1 MFKMVLFDVDGVM
14 LSEERYFDASALT
27 VYELINSPQYLKG
40 SDVFTPQPKEE
51 EIRRI
56 RKEVFADD
64 EVLSFMKSRG
74 INANW
79 DMVFLQ
85 FSYQLV
91 RALAEI
97 HRQHAGFV
105 EQIAREGITRETLRQ
120 VGEYLQGTAFAPDYA
135 GFVQAFQPSK
145 AEKHE
150 LLLYLNDLLQRET
163 GVKAQLFSR
172 NSSLWVICQETFQE
186 WYIGDELYEK
196 TTGEKTRQ
204 PGKKGFLKDEIAIID
219 PKAFADLLAGLKEK
233 GVELGIATGRPQLET
248 YVPLEELGVFPYFSP
263 KRVTTASDVLRA
275 EEEYPERAPL
285 SKPQPFQYLRSYLGA
300 DTPLAEIMAHD
311 LPLPDGQEILI
322 VGDSVADFLAAR
334 ALGCRF
340 AATLTGLTGQ
350 EARGKFEELGA
361 DYILNDVLDLK
372 ELFSVQ

>member
-1 MFKMVLFDVDGVM
+1 MFTMILFDVDGVM

-27 VYELINSPQYLKG
+27 VHELLNSPQYLRG
-40 SDVFTPQPKEE
+40 RDEFSPQPQEE

-64 EVLSFMKSRG
+64 KVLNFMKSRG

-85 FSYQLV
+85 FSYQFV
-91 RALAEI
+91 RALSFL
-97 HRQHAGFV
+97 HKKHAGLV
-105 EQIAREGITRETLRQ
+105 ERIAQEGISRDTLRQ
-120 VGEYLQGTAFAPDYA
+120 VGEYLEDSDFAPDYA
-135 GFVQAFQPSK
+135 GFVQAFQAST
-145 AEKHE
+145 AQKHE
-150 LLLYLNDLLQRET
+150 LLLYLNTLLTQET
-163 GVKAQLFSR
+163 GISAELFSR

-186 WYIGDELYEK
+186 WYVGDELYEK

-204 PGKKGFLKDEIAIID
+204 PGKRGFLKDEIAIVN
-219 PKAFADLLAGLKEK
+219 PQAFAALLAELKEK
-233 GVELGIATGRPQLET
+233 GVELGIATGRPTLET
-248 YVPLEELGVFPYFSP
+248 QVPLEEMGIFSYFNP
-263 KRVTTASDVLRA
+263 RRVSTASDVLAA
-275 EEEYPERAPL
+275 EEQYPERAPL

-300 DTPLAEIMAHD
+300 DTPLADIMNYEI
-311 LPLPDGQEILI
+311 PLKNGDEILI

-334 ALGCRF
+334 SLGCKF

-361 DYILNDVLDLK
+361 DYILNDVLEVK
-372 ELFSVQ
+372 QIV